1 MKKLL
6 TSLFVS
12 ICFLLFGSRI
22 AAAYDLASV
31 ANNRF
36 GIHIIDSND
45 LEDAAKLVNSSGGDW
60 GYVTLVIQQTDK
72 NKDKWQ
78 DTFNKARR
86 LHLIPIVRIATRP
99 LGDIWEKPSLGEIDG
114 WVSFLNS
121 LNWVVKNRYVVIA
134 NEPNHTKEW
143 GGEINP
149 EEYAT
154 YLREFSSKLKGA
166 SSDFFVLPAGLD
178 ASAGNS
184 KDTMDEATFIK
195 KMLAKEP
202 QVFANVDGWAS
213 HSYPNPDF
221 SGSQNGYGRGSVRT
235 YDWEL
240 SLLKELGIA
249 KELPVFITE
258 TGWAH
263 AMNGEKKKAISTDI
277 IGERLSFAFTQV
289 WTDKKIIAVTPFLLS
304 YNEPPFD
311 TFSWKDKEGFFYPFY
326 FEVASLNKVKGE
338 PVQEEKAEIESVI
351 VQPFRLTGSI
361 ISGTLLVKNTGQSIW
376 NKSDIGLISQEES
389 ALGISPSFETLEPG
403 SIGFIS
409 FKILAPE
416 ESGVQLKSLT
426 LTKGGNAISSPEFFQ
441 LFIVSPPRMKID
453 GFFATILKLIKG
465 L

>member
-6 TSLFVS
+6 TSVFV
-12 ICFLLFGSRI
+12 LLFFFVF
-22 AAAYDLASV
+22 APQLEATYDPASV

-60 GYVTLVIQQTDK
+60 GYVTLVIQQTDR

-86 LHLIPIVRIATRP
+86 MHLIPILRIATRP

-114 WVSFLNS
+114 WVGFLNS
-121 LNWVVKNRYVVIA
+121 LNWVVKNRYLVIG
-134 NEPNHTKEW
+134 NEPNHAKEW

-154 YLREFSSKLKGA
+154 YLSEFSSKLKSA
-166 SSDFFVLPAGLD
+166 SSDFFVMPAGFD

-184 KDTMDEATFIK
+184 KSTMDEASFIK

-202 QVFANVDGWAS
+202 ENFKNIDGWAS
-213 HSYPNPDF
+213 HSYPNPSF
-221 SGSQNGYGRGSVRT
+221 SGSENGYGRGSVRT
-235 YDWEL
+235 YEWEL
-240 SLLKELGIA
+240 FLLKDLGIA

-263 AMNGEKKKAISTDI
+263 AMNGEIKKALSTEK
-277 IGERLSFAFTQV
+277 IGERFFYAFTQV
-289 WTDKKIIAVTPFLLS
+289 WTDKRIIAVTPFLLS
-304 YNEPPFD
+304 YKEAPFD
-311 TFSWKDKEGFFYPFY
+311 TFSWKDKAGNFYPFY
-326 FEVASLNKVKGE
+326 FQVVALNKPKGT
-338 PVQEEKAEIESVI
+338 PIQEEKAEIESVI

-361 ISGTLLVKNTGQSIW
+361 VSGTLLVKNIGQSIW
-376 NKSDIGLISQEES
+376 VKNDISLISEGES
-389 ALGISPSFETLEPG
+389 VLETLPSFNTLEPD

-409 FKILAPE
+409 FKIQAPK
-416 ESGVQLKSLT
+416 ESGVQLKSVT
-426 LTKGGNAISSPEFFQ
+426 LTKGGKIISPQKYFQ
-441 LFIVSPPRMKID
+441 LFVVSPLRMKMD
-453 GFFATILKLIKG
+453 SFFATILKLIKG